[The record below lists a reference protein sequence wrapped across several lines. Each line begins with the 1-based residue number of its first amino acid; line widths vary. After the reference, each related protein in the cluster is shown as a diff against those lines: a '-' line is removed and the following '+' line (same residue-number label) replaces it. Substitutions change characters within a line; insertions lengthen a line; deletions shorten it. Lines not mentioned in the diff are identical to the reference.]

1 MNNSN
6 KLNRGKSPDKHA
18 RILAAALKVFAANGF
33 YQSKVSEI
41 AHQAEVADGTIYL
54 YFQNKDDILI
64 SLFEE
69 AMGRVLEEMEEAL
82 VGLTDPVLKLE
93 TFARTHLGLVA
104 SHRDVAEILQIEV
117 RQSSKFMKE
126 YRNEKFLKYL
136 DIIASILKEGQAE
149 GVFRSDADPDVA
161 KRAFFGALDE
171 MSRYWVLSSRRAYS
185 IEFAAKQI
193 SQYFLAGIILN
204 QGSRGEAGSKVVVA

>member
-1 MNNSN
+1 MDNPN
-6 KLNRGKSPDKHA
+6 KLSRGKSPDKHA

-41 AHQAEVADGTIYL
+41 ARQAEVADGTIYL

-69 AMGRVLEEMEEAL
+69 AMGRVIEEMEAAL
-82 VGLTDPVLKLE
+82 AGVADPVLKLE
-93 TFARTHLGLVA
+93 TFARTHLGLVD

-126 YRNEKFLKYL
+126 YRNERFLQYL
-136 DIIASILKEGQAE
+136 DIIASILREGQAA
-149 GVFRSDADPDVA
+149 GLFRLDADPDVA

-185 IEFAAKQI
+185 IDFAAKQI
-193 SQYFLAGIILN
+193 SQYFLAGITLN
-204 QGSRGEAGSKVVVA
+204 QGSRGEAGSKVEVA